1 MSLFWQKSSPSKL
14 NILVRVPMTPSTVT
28 RKSFSGPSPAAS
40 RQTTEEAEAQDV
52 LGQLVK
58 PTRFDGVTSREP
70 KLIPDTV
77 TLYPAVATPLSS
89 AVKLTEGAAQI
100 EFHLKPGTQGKPARQ
115 AICGCM
121 SLRRVSAPKNSRE
134 TPIH

>member
-40 RQTTEEAEAQDV
+40 RQTTEEAEAHDV

-58 PTRFDGVTSREP
+58 PTRFDGVTSSAP

-77 TLYPAVATPLSS
+77 KLYPAVATPLSS
-89 AVKLTEGAAQI
+89 AMKLTEGAAQM
-100 EFHLKPGTQGKPARQ
+100 EFHMKPGTQGKPARKD
-115 AICGCM
+115 IRSWM
-121 SLRRVSAPKNSRE
+121 RL
-134 TPIH
+134 

>member
-1 MSLFWQKSSPSKL
+1 MSLFWRKSSPSKL
-14 NILVRVPMTPSTVT
+14 NVLVRVPMTPSTVT

-40 RQTTEEAEAQDV
+40 RQTTEEAEAHDV

-100 EFHLKPGTQGKPARQ
+100 EFHLKPGTEGKPARQ